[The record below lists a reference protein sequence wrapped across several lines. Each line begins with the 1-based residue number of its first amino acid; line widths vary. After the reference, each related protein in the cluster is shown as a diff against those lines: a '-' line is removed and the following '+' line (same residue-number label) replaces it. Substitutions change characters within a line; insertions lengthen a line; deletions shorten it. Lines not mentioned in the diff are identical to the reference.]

1 MIHIGKEPIR
11 QVQKF
16 WNHCLF
22 HPTDAVE
29 DAWGKRILDRIA
41 EDKTIDTVRIYA
53 MLEDIVYRDENGVLQ
68 YDFRVNDLR
77 LDYLV
82 EKGYD
87 LIIAY
92 GAVPD
97 CMAAST
103 EFKRAS
109 AFNATR
115 YKGKMWNTS
124 PPADMAEWEEVCFE
138 YTKHIVDRYGIET
151 VSRWHL
157 HCFNEPDIPS
167 FFMSQLPSGYEHE
180 RSAAY
185 CPMYKAFVQ
194 GLCRVSE
201 KLTMGGPA
209 LANKTLFLDLFLQ
222 YVRENNLR
230 LDYIALH
237 NYGTGP
243 KFLKDGSKPITVRN
257 NLERHEG
264 YMEIIRKNGF
274 EKTEIVIDEWGIATR
289 GFANRLECPE
299 LMFRETEVISAY
311 YGKLLK
317 GLLDT
322 GYDISKLAI
331 CLSGQHEMTEDFS
344 GFRNIFTL
352 NFIAKPIY
360 NAHRLAAWMG
370 TKLVAGEC
378 DHENLALIPT
388 LTDKGY
394 AIMLAYASDR
404 FLEDIPDITETP
416 EFAEDITGKQV
427 TIWCIDKKNTNPY
440 RKFQEMGSPEQ
451 PTAQQLHALREEGAL
466 KPVDSYIAEGA
477 ALRPITL
484 TPNCLYLI
492 TVEEKENDHE
502 A

>member
-1 MIHIGKEPIR
+1 MIKIGNTVTR

-53 MLEDIVYRDENGVLQ
+53 MLEDIVYRDENGILQ

-124 PPADMAEWEEVCFE
+124 PPADMAEWEEVCYE
-138 YTKHIVDRYGIET
+138 YTKHIVERYGIER

-167 FFMSQLPSGYEHE
+167 FFMSQLPSGHE
-180 RSAAY
+180 EERIAAY
-185 CPMYKAFVQ
+185 CPMYKAFIQ

-222 YVRENNLR
+222 YVRENHLR

-243 KFLKDGSKPITVRN
+243 KFLREGTAKIAVEN
-257 NLERHEG
+257 NINRHEG
-264 YMEIIRKNGF
+264 YMEVIRKNGF
-274 EKTEIVIDEWGIATR
+274 ENTEIVIDEWGMATR

-299 LMFRETEVISAY
+299 LMVRETEVFSAY
-311 YGKLLK
+311 YGKLIK
-317 GLLDT
+317 AFLDT

-344 GFRNIFTL
+344 GFRNFFTL

-360 NAHRLAAWMG
+360 NAHLLGAWMG
-370 TKLVAGEC
+370 TQLVAGET
-378 DHENLALIPT
+378 DNENIAIIPT
-388 LTDKGY
+388 RKENGY
-394 AIMLAYASDR
+394 AVMITYASEN
-404 FLEDIPDITETP
+404 FKEDIPAICETV
-416 EFAEDITGKQV
+416 EFAEDITGKTV
-427 TIWCIDKKNTNPY
+427 TVWCIDKNTTNPY
-440 RKFQEMGSPEQ
+440 RLFEKLGAPEQ
-451 PTAQQLHALREEGAL
+451 PTREQLSLLREEGTL
-466 KPVDSYIAEGA
+466 KPVASYIPEENC
-477 ALRPITL
+477 LQPIEL
-484 TPNCLYLI
+484 TANSLYLI
-492 TVEEKENDHE
+492 TVE
-502 A
+502 

>member
-1 MIHIGKEPIR
+1 MIYIGNQVIR
-11 QVQKF
+11 EQKPF

-29 DAWGKRILDRIA
+29 DAWGKRILDRMASDGAIH
-41 EDKTIDTVRIYA
+41 TIRIYA
-53 MLEDIVYRDENGVLQ
+53 MLEDIVYMDEEGALQ

-92 GAVPD
+92 AAVPD
-97 CMAAST
+97 CIAKST
-103 EFKRAS
+103 QFKRAT

-124 PPADMAEWEEVCFE
+124 PPKDPALWEEVCYR
-138 YTKHIVDRYGIET
+138 YTRHIVERYGIDR

-167 FFMSQLPSGYEHE
+167 FFMSELPSGHEKE
-180 RSAAY
+180 RSEEY
-185 CPMYKAFVQ
+185 CKMYAAFVRA
-194 GLCRVSE
+194 LTRVSE

-209 LANKTLFLDLFLQ
+209 LANKPLFLDYFLQ
-222 YVRENNLR
+222 FVKENDLR

-243 KFLKDGSKPITVRN
+243 KFLKDGTKPITVRN

-264 YMEIIRKNGF
+264 YMDIIRKNGF
-274 EKTEIVIDEWGIATR
+274 EKTEIIIDEWGIATQ
-289 GFANRLECPE
+289 GFANRLICPE
-299 LMFRETEVISAY
+299 LMFRETEVFSAY
-311 YGKLLK
+311 YGKLIR

-322 GYDISKLAI
+322 GYDIGKLVI

-344 GFRNIFTL
+344 GFRNFFTL

-360 NAHRLAAWMG
+360 NAHILASRLGSGLLEA
-370 TKLVAGEC
+370 TCE
-378 DHENLALIPT
+378 DENTFVIPT
-388 LTDKGY
+388 KTDTGY
-394 AIMLAYASDR
+394 AVLLGCASEH
-404 FLEDIPDITETP
+404 FLEDIPYREETVT
-416 EFAEDITGKQV
+416 FREDITGKQV
-427 TIWCIDKKNTNPY
+427 TVWCIDKAHTNPY
-440 RKFQEMGSPEQ
+440 RLFEAMGSPEE
-451 PTAQQLHALREEGAL
+451 PTREQLAILREEGRL
-466 KPVDSYIAEGA
+466 KPLQVYTAQGS
-477 ALRPITL
+477 ALEPIPL
-484 TPNCLYLI
+484 TPNSLWFI
-492 TVEEKENDHE
+492 QVETINN
-502 A
+502 

>member
-1 MIHIGKEPIR
+1 MIKIGNTVTR
-11 QVQKF
+11 TVQKF

-41 EDKTIDTVRIYA
+41 EDKAIDTVRIYA

-68 YDFRVNDLR
+68 YDFRINDLR

-82 EKGYD
+82 EKGYN
-87 LIIAY
+87 LLIAY
-92 GAVPD
+92 AAVPD
-97 CMAAST
+97 CMAQST

-124 PPADMAEWEEVCFE
+124 PPADMGEWEEVCYE
-138 YTKHIVDRYGIET
+138 YTKHLVERYGIER
-151 VSRWHL
+151 VSGWHL

-167 FFMSQLPSGYEHE
+167 FFMSQLPSGHE
-180 RSAAY
+180 EERAAAY
-185 CPMYKAFVQ
+185 CPMYAAFVR

-209 LANKTLFLDLFLQ
+209 LANKPAFLDLFLR
-222 YVRENNLR
+222 YVRENDLR

-257 NLERHEG
+257 NIQRHEG
-264 YMEIIRKNGF
+264 YMDIIRKNGF
-274 EKTEIVIDEWGIATR
+274 ENTEIVIDEWGIATR

-299 LMFRETEVISAY
+299 LMFRETEVFSAY
-311 YGKLLK
+311 YGKLIK
-317 GLLDT
+317 GFLDT
-322 GYDISKLAI
+322 GYDISKLVI

-344 GFRNIFTL
+344 GFRNFFTL

-360 NAHRLAAWMG
+360 NAHLLASRMG
-370 TKLVAGEC
+370 TQLLEGQT
-378 DHENLALIPT
+378 DNQNLALIPT
-388 LTDKGY
+388 RTETGY
-394 AIMLAYASDR
+394 ALMMAYASEH
-404 FLEDIPDITETP
+404 FLEDIPALTEAP
-416 EFAEDITGKQV
+416 EFAEDITGKTV
-427 TIWCIDKKNTNPY
+427 TVWCIDRQTTNPY
-440 RKFQEMGSPEQ
+440 RLFEKMGSPED
-451 PTAQQLHALREEGAL
+451 PDTEQLKSLRQEGSL
-466 KPVDSYIAEGA
+466 KPVCIYTAEGKT
-477 ALRPITL
+477 LRPVTL
-484 TPNCLYLI
+484 TPNCLYFI
-492 TVEEKENDHE
+492 TVE
-502 A
+502 